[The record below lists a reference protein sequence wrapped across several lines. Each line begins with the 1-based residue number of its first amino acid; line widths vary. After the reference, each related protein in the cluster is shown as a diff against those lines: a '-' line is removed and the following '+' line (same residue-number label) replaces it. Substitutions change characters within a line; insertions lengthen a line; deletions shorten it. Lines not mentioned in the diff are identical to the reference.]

1 MELQSISSRLR
12 RIWPFQ
18 SLHSQIAE
26 TAAAVAAGRHIAVGL
41 EDPPKW
47 LEPHGVTVPRPSYLG
62 WFHIARQL
70 SQDPDTDLLFLDGKC
85 DRVIHRHLANFARGN
100 GRTFRS
106 CLTEPGDPFDA
117 WRGNW
122 RQVMARLLEVFD
134 FAEAERS
141 TYHHEVA
148 ALVTQLAC
156 RQPDGPPRDSEEL
169 LRRLDHDRL
178 TAVHGRDMHC
188 ISARQLTH
196 VRIWYR
202 GFFATMPGG
211 LDGIWSWED
220 TELGYACP
228 YRESV
233 DDRLGRTVDNWLVRD
248 LVDHLK
254 WRRDPDRTCVVFLNL
269 QPAQVNL
276 SRLLEVAR
284 SKGVGVVLLP
294 EASVLLSRPAGSQ
307 MPTYL
312 RPQMAHAAA

>member
-12 RIWPFQ
+12 RTWPFQ
-18 SLHSQIAE
+18 SLRSQIAE
-26 TAAAVAAGRHIAVGL
+26 TAAAVAEGRHVAVGF
-41 EDPPKW
+41 EDSPKW
-47 LEPHGVTVPRPSYLG
+47 LAPHGVTVPRPSYLG
-62 WFHIARQL
+62 WFHIAREL
-70 SQDPDTDLLFLDGKC
+70 SGDPDTDLLFLDGKC
-85 DRVIHRHLANFARGN
+85 DRVIHRHLANFARSH
-100 GRTFRS
+100 GRMFRS
-106 CLTEPGDPFDA
+106 FMTEPADPFDA

-122 RQVMARLLEVFD
+122 RQVMARLLEVFE
-134 FAEAERS
+134 FAEANS
-141 TYHHEVA
+141 ASYHHDIA

-156 RQPDGPPRDSEEL
+156 RQPDGPPRDSEEF

-188 ISARQLTH
+188 ISAQELRH
-196 VRIWYR
+196 VRMRYR
-202 GFFATMPGG
+202 GFFATTPAG

-233 DDRLGRTVDNWLVRD
+233 DDCLGRTVDNWLVRD

-254 WRRDPDRTCVVFLNL
+254 WRGDPDRTRVVFLNL

-276 SRLLEVAR
+276 FRLLEVAQSR
-284 SKGVGVVLLP
+284 RVGVVLLP
-294 EASVLLSRPAGSQ
+294 AAAVVLSCPTGSQ